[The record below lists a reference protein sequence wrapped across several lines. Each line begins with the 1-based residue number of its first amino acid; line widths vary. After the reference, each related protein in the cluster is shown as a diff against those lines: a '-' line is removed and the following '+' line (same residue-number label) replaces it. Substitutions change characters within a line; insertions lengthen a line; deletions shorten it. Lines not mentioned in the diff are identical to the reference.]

1 MTGTQSQTD
10 KWDPL
15 IRQME
20 QAEALP
26 EKFNILATMVKML
39 AVNDMSTMEERV
51 NELSDKFDSCMK
63 KIYVVGTVIAILV
76 FTGINIETIINW
88 ILKIVK

>member
-1 MTGTQSQTD
+1 MTAAQSQSD

-39 AVNDMSTMEERV
+39 AVNDMCSMEERV
-51 NELSDKFDSCMK
+51 NELNDKFDSCMK
-63 KIYVVGTVIAILV
+63 KIYFVGTVIAALV
-76 FTGINIETIINW
+76 FTGIDIKTIASW
-88 ILKIVK
+88 ILSIVK